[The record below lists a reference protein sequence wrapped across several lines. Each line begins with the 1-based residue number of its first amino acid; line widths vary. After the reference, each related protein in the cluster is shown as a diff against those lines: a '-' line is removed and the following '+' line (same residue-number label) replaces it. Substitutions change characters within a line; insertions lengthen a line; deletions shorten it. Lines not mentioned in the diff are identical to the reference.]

1 MDILKIDQSF
11 VAELGPSTGR
21 NTVAAATFQIA
32 DTLGIGVVAEGVE
45 TPEQAA
51 ALADMGVGLV
61 QGFLYSVPLTAPEA
75 GLVDRCVPGG
85 AASGVAAGGG
95 QLAADLDD

>member
-1 MDILKIDQSF
+1 VDILKIDQSF

-61 QGFLYSVPLTAPEA
+61 QGFLYSVPLPGDEA
-75 GLVDRCVPGG
+75 VGVDRCMPADDAP
-85 AASGVAAGGG
+85 AAHLAGGR
-95 QLAADLDD
+95 AAAVVDD